1 VDKEGLYRDISALL
15 KNDWLSSRLVLFRG
29 EGDRDRLAGWL
40 CREEQAGT
48 RARDDDIRS
57 LIESCNQC
65 AGIEEKKFG
74 IGTGANRVMV
84 ILNAPQLVN
93 ILEKKVLKK
102 ESVDMLKK
110 MLQAAGLSFAD
121 CYVTNLVKCDVNDP
135 LLSPSQV
142 VKNCERI
149 MAREIEIMKPRIVIV
164 FGDIIPLQKI
174 VKGSTDIQW
183 YNIEHP
189 ITLIRNP
196 DLKRPA
202 WSTLKLVMAK
212 MKELNL
218 S

>member
-1 VDKEGLYRDISALL
+1 MDGEGLYRDIAALL
-15 KNDWLSSRLVLFRG
+15 KSEWRRSRTLLFRG
-29 EGDRDRLAGWL
+29 ETERDRLAGWL
-40 CREEQAGT
+40 CREEQAVN
-48 RARDDDIRS
+48 RARDDDIRA
-57 LIESCNQC
+57 LIESCDRC

-74 IGTGANRVMV
+74 FGTGANRVMV

-110 MLQAAGLSFAD
+110 MLQAAGLSFTD
-121 CYVTNLVKCDVNDP
+121 CYVTNLVKCDVGDP
-135 LLSPSQV
+135 LLKPSQV

-149 MAREIEIMKPRIVIV
+149 IDREIEIMKPRIAIV
-164 FGDIIPLQKI
+164 FGDIIPLQRI
-174 VKGSTDIQW
+174 VKGSGDVNW

-189 ITLIRNP
+189 ITLIKNP

-202 WSTLKLVMAK
+202 WSTLKLVMAR

-218 S
+218 A

>member
-1 VDKEGLYRDISALL
+1 ML
-15 KNDWLSSRLVLFRG
+15 KNGWLRSRLLMFRG
-29 EGDRDRLAGWL
+29 EGERDQLAGWL

-48 RARDDDIRS
+48 RAREDDIRS
-57 LIESCNQC
+57 IIESCSQC
-65 AGIEEKKFG
+65 PGIEEKKFG
-74 IGTGANRVMV
+74 IGSGANRIMV

-110 MLQAAGLSFAD
+110 MVQAAGLSFAD
-121 CYVTNLVKCDVNDP
+121 CYVTNLVKCDIADP
-135 LLSPSQV
+135 LIKPSQV

-149 MAREIEIMKPRIVIV
+149 IDKEIEIIRPRIVIV
-164 FGDIIPLQKI
+164 FGDIIPLQRI
-174 VKGSTDIQW
+174 VKESGDIFW

-189 ITLIRNP
+189 ITLIKNP

-202 WSTLKLVMAK
+202 WSTLKLVMAR

-218 S
+218 A

>member
-1 VDKEGLYRDISALL
+1 VDREGLYRDIAELL
-15 KNDWLSSRLVLFRG
+15 KDRWLRSRLVLFRG
-29 EGDRDRLAGWL
+29 EDERDRLAGWL

-48 RARDDDIRS
+48 RARDEDIRA
-57 LIESCNQC
+57 LIESCDRC

-74 IGTGANRVMV
+74 FGTGANRVMV

-93 ILEKKVLKK
+93 ILEKKVMKK

-121 CYVTNLVKCDVNDP
+121 SYVTNLVKCDISDP
-135 LLSPSQV
+135 LLKPSQV

-149 MAREIEIMKPRIVIV
+149 IEREIEIVKPRIAIV
-164 FGDIIPLQKI
+164 FGDIISMQKI
-174 VKGSTDIQW
+174 VKGSSDITW

-189 ITLIRNP
+189 ITLIKNP

-202 WSTLKLVMAK
+202 WNTLKLVMAR
-212 MKELNL
+212 MNELNL
-218 S
+218 V

>member
-1 VDKEGLYRDISALL
+1 VDREGLFRDIAGLL
-15 KNDWLSSRLVLFRG
+15 KNEWLRSRLVLFRG
-29 EGDRDRLAGWL
+29 AAERDRLAGWL

-48 RARDDDIRS
+48 RAREEDIRS
-57 LIESCNQC
+57 LIESCDRC
-65 AGIEEKKFG
+65 AGVEERKFG
-74 IGTGANRVMV
+74 FGTGANRVMV

-93 ILEKKVLKK
+93 ILEKKVMKK

-121 CYVTNLVKCDVNDP
+121 CYVTNLVKCDVSDP
-135 LLSPSQV
+135 LLKPSQV

-149 MAREIEIMKPRIVIV
+149 IEREMEIVKPRIAIV
-164 FGDIIPLQKI
+164 FGDIIPMQKI
-174 VKGSTDIQW
+174 VKGSGDIHW

-189 ITLIRNP
+189 ITLVKNP

-202 WSTLKLVMAK
+202 WNTLKLVMAK

-218 S
+218 A